1 MVFNRKNGFV
11 DLPVTIACG
20 QCIGCRLERSRQWA
34 IRCVHEAQLHD
45 ANSFITLT
53 YDEKHLPDGPSLDKK
68 HFQLFIKR
76 LRKEIKPIKIR
87 YYHCGEYGS
96 NYGRPHYHA
105 CIFGYDFP
113 DKTLWS
119 IKKSIR
125 LYRSALLERLWPQG
139 LSSIGNVTFESAAY
153 VARYITKKYLG
164 PDAAKHYERVDT
176 DTGEITSITP
186 EYTTMS
192 LKPAIGK
199 TWYEKYS
206 TEVYPSDEIILRGK
220 RMKPPRYYNGLFELQ
235 DPRQMATI
243 KKSRIRKARKN
254 AADTTTARLLVREK
268 IKRLQA
274 KQLIRPYED
283 S

>member
-1 MVFNRKNGFV
+1 MVFNRKYGFV
-11 DLPVTIACG
+11 DLPVTIPCG

-45 ANSFITLT
+45 ANAFITLT
-53 YDEKHLPDGPSLDKK
+53 YDEEHLPPGPSLEKT

-76 LRKEIKPIKIR
+76 LRKHIKPTKIR

-105 CIFGYDFP
+105 CLFGFDFP
-113 DKTLWS
+113 DKYLWS
-119 IKKSIR
+119 ERKSIK
-125 LYRSALLERLWPQG
+125 LYRSPMLERLWPQG

-164 PDAAKHYERVDT
+164 PDSAKHYERVDT

-199 TWYEKYS
+199 LWYDKYS
-206 TEVYPSDEIILRGK
+206 ADVYPSDEIILRGK
-220 RMKPPRYYNGLFELQ
+220 RLKPPRYYNGLYELQ
-235 DPRQMATI
+235 NPASMATI

-254 AADTTTARLLVREK
+254 SSDTTPARLLVRERSK
-268 IKRLQA
+268 LLQA
-274 KQLIRPYED
+274 KQLLRPLE
-283 S
+283 